1 VPASGGTLVFGGGQD
16 TQSFN
21 IILFPKSMC
30 TCNSLIYSTLFKLNA
45 TGTDVEGDLVE
56 RWDIQPD
63 GLVYVLHLRP
73 DAVWHDGQPV
83 TADDVVFT
91 MQALRDPKTGSTY
104 VAFLDGIDQFT
115 VDGPQT
121 VRLTLR
127 QPVPALLSRLSRV
140 GVLPKHLLVDEP
152 NAASSTFNQH
162 PVGSGPFK
170 FESYTPGVQITLV
183 RNDQYYLGPP
193 RWTESSIGFRRTSTL
208 PHSSSKPARSS
219 WRSSPQPTF
228 RRSPMRSNAT
238 QAGVRAVPGTHDRA
252 AADALHRLRQGPARG
267 EQAPARHQRACGRL
281 RRERFCR

>member
-1 VPASGGTLVFGGGQD
+1 MTPERVLKAASGGTLVFGGGQD
-16 TQSFN
+16 AQSFN

-30 TCNSLIYSTLFKLNA
+30 TCNSLISSTLFKLNA

-63 GLVYVLHLRP
+63 GHVYVLHLRP

-83 TADDVVFT
+83 TAGDVVFT

-121 VRLTLR
+121 VRLTLK

-152 NAASSTFNQH
+152 NVASSTFNQH

-170 FESYTPGVQITLV
+170 FESYTPGVQRTLV

-193 RWTESSIGFRRTSTL
+193 RLDRVVYRFSTDLNVAALQLKTGEVQLAQLASANVPSLADAPDVSVDQFPPMARAAFSSTSGV
-208 PHSSSKPARSS
+208 HSSAR
-219 WRSSPQPTF
+219 
-228 RRSPMRSNAT
+228 
-238 QAGVRAVPGTHDRA
+238 
-252 AADALHRLRQGPARG
+252 
-267 EQAPARHQRACGRL
+267 
-281 RRERFCR
+281 